1 MSKEDKEN
9 KENKVINISSPFPQ
23 PTKSEPALPLK
34 RKNRKRLYWTAAGM
48 VILVMIV
55 ASLLVWKTRYSAAKD
70 DNTLYIAAAGPMTGN
85 GQANG
90 KAIVQ
95 AVQLYIDQI
104 NHKGGIHGKQVKLL
118 VFDDQ
123 NKVDLAKQVALEI
136 ATQSKALAV
145 IGHYYSSTSIAAAK
159 IYQQYGIPAVTGTA
173 TADELTLNSDWYFRT
188 IFNNSDQAALVANY
202 IRKILNY
209 EEANIIF
216 DEDVFGTTLANT
228 FTQAAKKVG
237 LTIKNRWSFKNDDK
251 VGVEH
256 SINNLVSTFNALE
269 EQTVLFAA
277 THSKEGANIV
287 TALRQ
292 LGHNNVQ
299 IFGADAFSSS
309 GFTDQLRTLPQE
321 RTRPGYYTDGI
332 YTTSPFLVDI
342 ASERAQEFKY
352 DFVAKYDAEPTVT
365 AAMYYDAAMVVLDA
379 LQTIPAPSQTVL
391 NLAEQRTQI
400 RDNLWRLSSLDK
412 SVEGV
417 TGSIY
422 FDEHNDAVKSIP
434 VGIFKNGK
442 PIPALYQYQ
451 PLSDLKSIDNLLQEV
466 LDNQIVT
473 MNGKF
478 MRRAQVVY
486 TGLDF
491 NEISDLDTKTASF
504 STDFYIWFRFQGK
517 FDDSN
522 IEFINILNPKDNSLG
537 KPLIDRVSQVEAG
550 VTTKTYRIKTKF
562 KGEFDFHDYPL
573 DQQLLPVKF
582 RHSSLT
588 RDKLI
593 YVIDTIGMNQQL
605 DRASVISQLEKKK
618 AFIVGGWRVNQLSF
632 FQDTK
637 KNDST
642 LGIPELFG
650 AQQRI
655 EYSQFNAAI
664 RVERQLLNFI
674 LKNLLVNLF
683 LVVMGYAAFFIPI
696 SGFATRLGL
705 GTSLIMTTSVFHLKL
720 ASELAN
726 IDYLVLIEY
735 FFYMIYLLA
744 GFVILMSLMAHV
756 EQGKG
761 RKEGPA
767 IVAKL
772 DRFGKIAYPL
782 VLILG
787 MAIIIFEHWQL
798 LVG

>member
-9 KENKVINISSPFPQ
+9 KVIYIPSPFPQ
-23 PTKSEPALPLK
+23 LPKSEPAPPLK
-34 RKNRKRLYWTAAGM
+34 RKSRKGLYWTAAGM
-48 VILVMIV
+48 VILIV
-55 ASLLVWKTRYSAAKD
+55 IASFLVWKTHYSAAKD
-70 DNTLYIAAAGPMTGN
+70 DNTLYIAAAGPMTGD

-90 KAIVQ
+90 KAVVQ

-118 VFDDQ
+118 TFDDQ

-136 ATQSKALAV
+136 ATHSKALAV
-145 IGHYYSSTSIAAAK
+145 IGHYNSSTSIAAAK

-188 IFNNSDQAALVANY
+188 IFNNSDQAALAANY

-216 DEDVFGTTLANT
+216 DEDVYGMTLANA

-256 SINNLVSTFNALE
+256 SINDVVKKLSEQE
-269 EQTVLFAA
+269 EQTVIFAA
-277 THSKEGANIV
+277 THSKEGANLV
-287 TALRQ
+287 STLRQ

-299 IFGADAFSSS
+299 VFGSDAFSSS

-321 RTRPGYYTDGI
+321 RTRPGYYSEGL
-332 YTTSPFLVDI
+332 YTISPFLVDI

-352 DFVAKYDAEPTVT
+352 DFVAKYNAEPTVT
-365 AAMYYDAAMVVLDA
+365 AAMYYDATMVVLDA
-379 LQTIPAPSQTVL
+379 LQNIPEQKMTPS
-391 NLAEQRTQI
+391 LAEQRTQI

-422 FDEHNDAVKSIP
+422 FDEHNDVVKSIP
-434 VGIFKNGK
+434 IGIFKNGK

-466 LDNQIVT
+466 LDSQIVT

-537 KPLIDRVSQVEAG
+537 KPLVDRVSRVEAG

-573 DQQLLPVKF
+573 DQQVLPVKF
-582 RHSSLT
+582 RHSNLT

-593 YVIDTIGMNQQL
+593 YVVDTIGMNQQL

-618 AFIVGGWRVNQLSF
+618 AFVVGGWRINQLSF

-642 LGIPELFG
+642 LGLPELFG
-650 AQQRI
+650 SQQRI

-664 RVERQLLNFI
+664 GVERQLLNFI

-683 LVVMGYAAFFIPI
+683 LVVMGYLAFFIPI

-735 FFYMIYLLA
+735 LFYMIYLLA
-744 GFVILMSLMAHV
+744 GFVIFMSLMAHL
-756 EQGKG
+756 EQSKG

-767 IVAKL
+767 IIAKL
-772 DRFGKIAYPL
+772 DRFGKIVYPL
-782 VLILG
+782 VLVIG
-787 MAIIIFEHWQL
+787 MALIIFEHWQL